1 MKKENKTL
9 LSFLCGIFAVS
20 TAIPIL
26 EELTN
31 LILTWIEY
39 LKIVPSKKLQLE
51 IKIYRILSEIQ
62 KNIMKNLMQL
72 DLKFQIKVK
81 KMTIIMMNNFL
92 INFFKK

>member
-1 MKKENKTL
+1 MKKENKIL

-39 LKIVPSKKLQLE
+39 LKIVPSKKIAIGNKDLQDIIGNSEEYNEESYAIGFE
-51 IKIYRILSEIQ
+51 IPNKSEE
-62 KNIMKNLMQL
+62 N
-72 DLKFQIKVK
+72 DDYYDE
-81 KMTIIMMNNFL
+81 
-92 INFFKK
+92 